1 MNEEQLKLFIRSAF
15 QLEGL
20 ADSII
25 RRADSVLFLAM
36 SEVRAIVNRLG
47 GPEDI
52 LRESQW
58 RQALPQIAQALEP
71 YNQAFAE
78 STVEQLVGATAEI
91 QGNAAEI
98 IARSGVP
105 VPPQAAVPVQDS
117 IAAILRTN
125 VRDTQKVAALFNV
138 NGERGMSPWIKS
150 NMRVVDQT
158 VRKGILLGT
167 PTNEIAD
174 EIAIAMVRNGNQVL
188 SFSGPTAART
198 IRNQAKA
205 LARTTV
211 QQYNSDIQRAV
222 RDQNRQALDEAGIV
236 YEWVAVL
243 DSRTCPV
250 CAPLDGQRRRKES
263 GFAVQPAVHIN
274 CRCGIIAV
282 DPEDPA
288 GIRTGQQVSPE
299 PFTYKGK
306 TLDELTGEERRAAL
320 GSGLYASKAKVKG
333 DKLFRRARPIRPG
346 ANGRTTYADYISQ
359 SDRKTQQ
366 MFFGGGNAGSIR
378 AERFRKLVEET
389 GDPQKALGQLINGS
403 GDSRRFIGINNL

>member
-58 RQALPQIAQALEP
+58 RQAQPLLAQALES

-78 STVEQLVGATAEI
+78 STVEQLVGATAEM
-91 QGNAAEI
+91 QANAGSM
-98 IARSGVP
+98 IARAGVP
-105 VPPQAAVPVQDS
+105 VLPQVAVPVQDS
-117 IAAILRTN
+117 ITAILQTN

-138 NGERGMSPWIKS
+138 NGQRGMSPWIKS

-167 PTNEIAD
+167 PTSEIAD
-174 EIAIAMVRNGNQVL
+174 EIAIAMVRNGNEAL

-198 IRNQAKA
+198 IRSQAKA

-211 QQYNSDIQRAV
+211 QQYNADIQRAV

-243 DSRTCPV
+243 DSKTCPV
-250 CAPLDGQRRRKES
+250 CAPLDGQRRKTEG
-263 GFAVQPAVHIN
+263 GFPVQPEVHIN

-282 DPEDPA
+282 DPEDEG

-306 TLDELTGEERRAAL
+306 TLDELTGDERRAAL

-333 DKLFRRARPIRPG
+333 DKLFRRAKPIRPG
-346 ANGRTTYADYISQ
+346 ADGRTTYADYIAQ

-378 AERFRKLVEET
+378 AERFRQLVEQT

-403 GDSRRFIGINNL
+403 GDSKRFIGIKNL